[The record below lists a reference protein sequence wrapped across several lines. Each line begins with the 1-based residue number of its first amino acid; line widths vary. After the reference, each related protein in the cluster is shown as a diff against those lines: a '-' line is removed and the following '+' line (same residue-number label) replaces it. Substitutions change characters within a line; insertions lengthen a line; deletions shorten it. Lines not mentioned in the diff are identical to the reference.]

1 MKKVL
6 SLVLAVCML
15 MTLTVSA
22 SAAAYRDVEGHWA
35 QSSIERWTGYDV
47 VNGDTNGNFNPQNCM
62 TRGQAA
68 AVLARLLKLTK
79 KADISKF
86 KDIPADYAL
95 ADAIAMCVHSGLM
108 NGTSSNTMEPFGTI
122 TRQQMIALVARA
134 IGLHEESSINKAFT
148 DYKQVS
154 SVFRG
159 LVNSMVNHGYIHG
172 MTETTLVPLNN
183 VTRAQVMKM
192 LDNAIVEYVTEAN
205 STVTMKQ
212 DGIVVVVADNVTVK
226 GDFNG
231 IVVTS
236 ADNTSIDG
244 KFDGS
249 VVVYKDGV
257 TVSLKNS
264 TGKVEVIA
272 KDENVKVENAPDGT
286 IVTAADG
293 INGTTANKG
302 AYQISA
308 GTSVV
313 IGSGV
318 SAGGGG
324 GGAGVGDS
332 SSSSTYTVAVSG
344 SAMGHSLTLTTGTGY
359 TKTTTL
365 SAIVDDMRATDAT
378 LIANTTANLT
388 TTINNKLSDAGVAAN
403 TVMVKMN
410 QVYTAG
416 FDAKVDEAEALLGG
430 HLTDGQK
437 EVLGAL
443 WMNPAV
449 YCSVEDDSGNLVV
462 DVDAVFAQ
470 TADVLTKVKDLY
482 NTSTDAERAKLKT
495 MIENNGFVTSDNEDA
510 AIQILEDNNLSS
522 VSGSVTFTINGTA
535 DADDLI
541 AKANAKLDTPLTS
554 AMEKAIKAVAG
565 AYSVTVTITKV

>member
-1 MKKVL
+1 M
-6 SLVLAVCML
+6 
-15 MTLTVSA
+15 
-22 SAAAYRDVEGHWA
+22 
-35 QSSIERWTGYDV
+35 
-47 VNGDTNGNFNPQNCM
+47 
-62 TRGQAA
+62 
-68 AVLARLLKLTK
+68 
-79 KADISKF
+79 
-86 KDIPADYAL
+86 
-95 ADAIAMCVHSGLM
+95 
-108 NGTSSNTMEPFGTI
+108 
-122 TRQQMIALVARA
+122 
-134 IGLHEESSINKAFT
+134 
-148 DYKQVS
+148 
-154 SVFRG
+154 
-159 LVNSMVNHGYIHG
+159 
-172 MTETTLVPLNN
+172 
-183 VTRAQVMKM
+183 
-192 LDNAIVEYVTEAN
+192 
-205 STVTMKQ
+205 TMKQ

-318 SAGGGG
+318 SAGGP
-324 GGAGVGDS
+324 S
-332 SSSSTYTVAVSG
+332 SPSSSSTYTVAVSG

-403 TVMVKMN
+403 TVMVKMK
-410 QVYTAG
+410 QVYNAG

-443 WMNPAV
+443 WMNPAD

-510 AIQILEDNNLSS
+510 AIQILEYNNLSS